1 MNWLSKNAESIEA
14 LAAVVTALVAVAA
27 LVGIKY
33 QLDAADDMQRAQ
45 SAREAYRSHL
55 AMASTLPE
63 FAKPQYICSL
73 LESEKSV
80 SYTSFVDHLLYSGEQ
95 MLEVADGWETTFL
108 EALEPHNAYIC
119 DASNFSDNSVKLD
132 ALLDTFRAK
141 QCSEVKTCQ

>member
-55 AMASTLPE
+55 AMASTLPK

-108 EALEPHNAYIC
+108 EALEPHSTYIC
-119 DASNFSDNSVKLD
+119 DASNFSDNSEKLD

-141 QCSEVKTCQ
+141 QCSDVKICQ